1 MLKKLT
7 LGLAAAALLAST
19 IMADAKDKVVIGKL
33 DWPGSTAIEEVLS
46 QVMTTYLDADVQ
58 TISAAQE
65 ALYEALAK
73 GDGSADIVADMWTD
87 HLPSQMAK
95 YVKGDGSIIL
105 NDTPYLGTE
114 GIFVPTFVVEKYGIK
129 NLEDLAK
136 PENAKLF
143 DSDGNGKGEIWA
155 GEVGWESTNH
165 TQVRAKSYGFDKTM
179 ESTTVATA
187 AFLAQLKDAMENQ
200 KPIAFY
206 YWTPEWIHAAYKLT
220 KLGEPEFDGYATESA
235 KGTERYKADGC
246 YKFYQPSE
254 RNDWLEASSIKCG
267 QPPTRVNI
275 AFSKALNDRA
285 PKIGKF
291 LKQVVLDA
299 NEVNTWIYA
308 MEVDKKDVKDVA
320 KAWIEANKAK
330 VEGEWL
336 KGVM

>member
-7 LGLAAAALLAST
+7 LGLATAALLAST
-19 IMADAKDKVVIGKL
+19 WAAQAKDKVTIGKL
-33 DWPGSTAIEEVLS
+33 DWPGATAIEEVLS
-46 QVMTTYLDADVQ
+46 QVMTKYLDADVQ

-95 YVKGDGSIIL
+95 YVKGDGSIII
-105 NDTPYLGTE
+105 NATPYLGTE
-114 GIFVPTFVVEKYGIK
+114 GIFVPTFVVEKNGIK
-129 NLEDLAK
+129 NLEDFAK

-165 TQVRAKSYGFDKTM
+165 TQVRAKTYGFDKTM

-187 AFLAQLKDAMENQ
+187 AFLAQLKDAMEKE

-235 KGTERYKADGC
+235 KGTERYKEGGC
-246 YKFYQPSE
+246 YTFYQPAE

-267 QPPTRVNI
+267 QPPTRAHI

-285 PKIGKF
+285 PKIGQF

-299 NEVNTWIYA
+299 NEVNGWIYA

-320 KAWIEANKAK
+320 AAWIEANKAK
-330 VEGEWL
+330 IEGEWL